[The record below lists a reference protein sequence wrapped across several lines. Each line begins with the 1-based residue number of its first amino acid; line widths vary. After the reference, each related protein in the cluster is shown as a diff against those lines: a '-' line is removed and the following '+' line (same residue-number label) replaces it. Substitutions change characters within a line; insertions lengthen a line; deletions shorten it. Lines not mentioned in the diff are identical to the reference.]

1 MSIDRGMHKVF
12 LFRLWNE
19 STKAMAELCRMKAHF
34 HPELASLRCSP
45 ELSQQCS
52 QPHKMQLTDTASAP
66 QGSYQSQLKPL
77 PVSHLGK
84 QGHSSFSS
92 CSGDFQRLHYS
103 ELDRCFVSALAQL
116 LGTNCFWFSTQIK
129 SIPYLNFLI
138 GKRPEANSRKI
149 VPDSLSQSRAVT
161 YLRSRQRMLRVRCF
175 QHCLE
180 KKDHEVLMRTQSD
193 VTLSCSAS
201 VQGYWENKLKILL
214 TVGTLDQ
221 LWIFDLRKNIT
232 LTFLE
237 CLNRSRQTPEA
248 KYS

>member
-1 MSIDRGMHKVF
+1 
-12 LFRLWNE
+12 
-19 STKAMAELCRMKAHF
+19 
-34 HPELASLRCSP
+34 
-45 ELSQQCS
+45 
-52 QPHKMQLTDTASAP
+52 
-66 QGSYQSQLKPL
+66 
-77 PVSHLGK
+77 
-84 QGHSSFSS
+84 
-92 CSGDFQRLHYS
+92 
-103 ELDRCFVSALAQL
+103 
-116 LGTNCFWFSTQIK
+116 
-129 SIPYLNFLI
+129 
-138 GKRPEANSRKI
+138 
-149 VPDSLSQSRAVT
+149 
-161 YLRSRQRMLRVRCF
+161 MLRVRCF